1 MFYFF
6 VRLNMMVYIFF
17 AASRPWNIQSRCSIF
32 YCLAENTGP
41 ISFGSVMT
49 TIEPTSLFMSALQ

>member
-1 MFYFF
+1 
-6 VRLNMMVYIFF
+6 MMVYIFF